1 MLDLWSQPQSS
12 VPLSDFLAVY
22 SPTII
27 WNDHAFL
34 MHHSGLDDIAI
45 LRRRWLG
52 TNQPY
57 TCTIRAV
64 HPTSN
69 GAAVEFVAT
78 GRFAEDLGPT
88 KATGQ
93 EFQYR
98 GCLVL
103 DISEETGLVEKVE
116 EYYTKAWYQSCDVEG
131 YRSWPAVGRK
141 K

>member
-12 VPLSDFLAVY
+12 VSLSDFLSIY

-34 MHHSGLDDIAI
+34 MYRSSLDDIAV
-45 LRRRWLG
+45 LRQRWLG
-52 TNQPY
+52 ANQPY
-57 TCTIRAV
+57 TCTVRAV

-69 GAAVEFVAT
+69 GAVVEFVAT
-78 GRFAEDLGPT
+78 GKFAEDLGPIR
-88 KATGQ
+88 ATGQ

-98 GCLVL
+98 ACLVL

-131 YRSWPAVGRK
+131 YRSQPAVGEK